1 LLLTGKAGEA
11 RKGTEMTIY
20 ETEFKG
26 TFITVYKNQGGLDM
40 VLTYP
45 EDQVIEDVVNT
56 DELFNRV
63 FDGLQAGETL
73 ARAIRKTSAVIVR
86 VKERVEA

>member
-1 LLLTGKAGEA
+1 
-11 RKGTEMTIY
+11 MTRY

-26 TFITVYKNQGGLDM
+26 TFITVWKDNDGLDM
-40 VLTYP
+40 TLTYP

-56 DELFNRV
+56 DELYSRV
-63 FDGLQAGETL
+63 FDSIEAGETL

-86 VKERVEA
+86 VKERVGA